1 MKKFFIMAAIAL
13 MATANV
19 NAEEKNKDAVRVDY
33 NIDMNIHAL
42 SRCLNLDGDQ
52 ADVMEYASD
61 LLKEEIAFV
70 KFAKEEKKA
79 ARLQRAI
86 NRNLAIAHKHLEEK
100 QYHDYL
106 VLMNTTLNN
115 KGLSAI
121 LYSNELA
128 SK

>member
-1 MKKFFIMAAIAL
+1 MAAIAL

-19 NAEEKNKDAVRVDY
+19 NAEEKNEGAVRVDY
-33 NIDMNIHAL
+33 NIDINIRAL
-42 SRCLNLDGDQ
+42 SRCLSLDGNQ
-52 ADVMEYASD
+52 IDVMEYASD
-61 LLKEEIAFV
+61 LLKEEVANV
-70 KFAKEEKKA
+70 KFAKEERKA

-86 NRNLAIAHKHLEEK
+86 SRNLAIARKHLEEK

-115 KGLSAI
+115 KGLTSI
-121 LYSNELA
+121 LNNNELA